1 MAGIEEAQRFPF
13 VNLEKAME
21 RAKQLYEGDQRG
33 GDMAVPTA
41 FDVWDYSVKSSG
53 GNQTISALKSY
64 GLISDSGASEG
75 RRVRLTKEALQYFRD
90 ERESERERLLRI
102 FATSPPLLTV
112 LFKDW
117 GATPPSDTVARSHL
131 KVDRGLAEQ
140 SARSLLNI
148 YKDNLAFAKFKGGDT
163 MPELGG
169 SDEKPDDGPKAK
181 VGDYARWSKAP
192 FDQADR
198 PHRVTWVSDDAQF
211 VRIHGNP
218 TGIPMSEVSITDPP
232 ALERPASS
240 TTATTPEPRANP
252 NTAVSASEDITVL
265 LTGGRL
271 QITADVD
278 AAGIA
283 KLKGI
288 LEKYEDIL
296 KLLGGGKT
304 N

>member
-41 FDVWDYSVKSSG
+41 FDLWDYSVKSSG

-75 RRVRLTKEALQYFRD
+75 RRIRLTKEALQYFRD

-102 FATSPPLLTV
+102 FATSPPLLAV

-169 SDEKPDDGPKAK
+169 SDEKPDDRPKAK
-181 VGDYARWSKAP
+181 VGDYVRWSKAP

-198 PHRVTWVSDDAQF
+198 PHRVTWVSDDVQF

-218 TGIPMSEVSITDPP
+218 TGIPMSEVSITEAPT
-232 ALERPASS
+232 LERERPPRDNQQRAPA
-240 TTATTPEPRANP
+240 PQD
-252 NTAVSASEDITVL
+252 VGQSAEDITVL
-265 LTGGRL
+265 LVGGRL

-278 AAGIA
+278 KAGIA
-283 KLKGI
+283 KLKNV
-288 LEKYEDIL
+288 LAKYEEIL
-296 KLLGGGKT
+296 GLLS
-304 N
+304 